1 MKPLRAIA
9 ERAGERWQRL
19 SEAERQ
25 RVPLI
30 VGALALASL
39 TALHAFV
46 SQPARLKAR
55 GDLTRLELRSRD
67 AARQAPVLPPARL
80 SGKSPAALAREAAGL
95 RGELERQQAH
105 LAEIEPSFAPLDTL
119 EPGREL
125 VAAITA
131 LAESADLN
139 LTRLEL
145 QGLKREEQGQ
155 PPSAERMR
163 QLALAAPYQRPTMR
177 FEAQASFRGLMQF
190 LDGLRTLPYTV
201 APVWLSLEVRA
212 APAGSAAVPALPW
225 LEVKMD
231 LTL

>member
-1 MKPLRAIA
+1 MKRWLSS
-9 ERAGERWQRL
+9 AGERWQRL
-19 SEAERQ
+19 GEAERR

-30 VGALALASL
+30 AAALLLAALS
-39 TALHAFV
+39 ALHAFV
-46 SQPARLKAR
+46 AHPARLKAR
-55 GDLTRLELRSRD
+55 GDLTRLEQR
-67 AARQAPVLPPARL
+67 ARQASQQAPVLPPGSLGAR
-80 SGKSPAALAREAAGL
+80 SPAALAREAAGL
-95 RGELERQQAH
+95 RGELERQRAR
-105 LAEIEPSFAPLDTL
+105 LAALEPAFAPLDTL

-125 VAAITA
+125 VAALTA
-131 LAESADLN
+131 LAEGADLN

-163 QLALAAPYQRPTMR
+163 QLAQAAPYQRPTMR

-190 LDGLRTLPYTV
+190 LDGLSTLPYTV

-212 APAGSAAVPALPW
+212 APAPAGEAPRLPW